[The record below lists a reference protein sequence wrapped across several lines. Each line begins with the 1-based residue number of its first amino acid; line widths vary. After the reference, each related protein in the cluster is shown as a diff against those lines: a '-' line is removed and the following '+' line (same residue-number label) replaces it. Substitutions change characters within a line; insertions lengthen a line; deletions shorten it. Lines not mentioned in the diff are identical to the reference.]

1 VKGILVKV
9 LPAHS
14 SGNAQFRRGLFRGWV
29 LFLRAP
35 AFSAD
40 PDDTQEVLG
49 NFKLMFCGHRIL
61 NCFEFSREEF
71 DYLAALRTNHVI
83 VVLVFVVMFVVRAP
97 IPKANLTREPRLS
110 KELQRSVD
118 GSLTHRGIFLFD
130 QPIEIFM
137 GEMLFGAKKYM
148 EDQVSLRGTFQ
159 PFFLDVFEEHFLFF
173 CYWFGPCHGQSDFN
187 ISALPAKDFA
197 TENYA

>member
-1 VKGILVKV
+1 
-9 LPAHS
+9 
-14 SGNAQFRRGLFRGWV
+14 

-49 NFKLMFCGHRIL
+49 NFEPVFCRHRVL

-83 VVLVFVVMFVVRAP
+83 VVLVFIVMFVVRSP
-97 IPKANLTREPRLS
+97 ISKANLTREPGLS
-110 KELQRSVD
+110 EELQRSVD
-118 GSLTHRGIFLFD
+118 CSLAHRWIFLFD

-137 GEMLFGAKKYM
+137 GQMLFSAKKYM
-148 EDQVSLRGTFQ
+148 EDQVSLRSAFQ
-159 PFFLDVFEEHFLFF
+159 AFFLDVFEEHFLFF
-173 CYWFGPCHGQSDFN
+173 CYWFSPCHGQPDFN